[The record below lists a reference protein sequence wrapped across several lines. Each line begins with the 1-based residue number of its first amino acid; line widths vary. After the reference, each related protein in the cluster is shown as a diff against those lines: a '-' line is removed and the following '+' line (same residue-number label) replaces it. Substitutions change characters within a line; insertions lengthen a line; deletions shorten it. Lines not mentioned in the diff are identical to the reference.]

1 MPINVNASSTHDT
14 STHAT
19 VAPKTIAIIGSGI
32 AGMSAAWMLNRSHDI
47 TVFEGADHIGGHSNT
62 VNAGSSDHPIPVDTG
77 FIVYNEQNYPNLTA
91 LFDYL
96 DVPTKASNM
105 TFAAS
110 IDSGR
115 FEYSGTGLNG
125 LFGQRANMVN
135 PRFWAMLSDLLRFYR
150 TAPLLLDHSKNLD
163 ITLGAF
169 LAANGYSQAFTR
181 DHILPMGAAIWST
194 TAQDMLDYPLAAFVR
209 FFESHGLLKLV
220 NRPQWR
226 TVDGGSTEYV
236 QRLTKPF
243 SDKIIRSAAS
253 SIRRLGNKVEVQT
266 QNGASHIFDDVVIA
280 THADDALTL
289 LADPSDAERRCLGA
303 FRYTKNETYL
313 HTDEN
318 LMPKRKRVWSSWNY
332 IDDGK
337 GAEDKNLTV
346 TYWMNHLQGIDENHP
361 LFVTLNPHI
370 APKEETILRTFSYQ
384 HPLFDRAAMSA
395 QKDLWSLQGT
405 NRTWFCGSYFGYGF
419 HEDALQSG
427 LAVSEEISGEQR
439 PWQVTNHTPRIHIHS
454 PLPLAAD

>member
-1 MPINVNASSTHDT
+1 MQTNIS
-14 STHAT
+14 AT
-19 VAPKTIAIIGSGI
+19 APRKTIAIVGSGI
-32 AGMSAAWMLNRSHDI
+32 AGMSAAWMLNRTHNI

-62 VNAGSSDHPIPVDTG
+62 VNAGSNESPIPVDTG

-91 LFDYL
+91 LFDHL

-110 IDSGR
+110 IDAGR

-125 LFGQRANMVN
+125 LLGQRRNMIN
-135 PRFWAMLSDLLRFYR
+135 PRFWAMLSDVVRFYR
-150 TAPLLLDHSKNLD
+150 TAPVLIEQAENLN
-163 ITLGAF
+163 ITLGSF
-169 LAANGYSQAFTR
+169 LSANGYSEAFTR
-181 DHILPMGAAIWST
+181 DHILPIGAAIWST

-236 QRLTKPF
+236 KRLTKPF
-243 SDKIIRSAAS
+243 SDKIVRSAVT
-253 SIRRLGNKVEVQT
+253 SIRRLKDKVELHT
-266 QNGASHIFDDVVIA
+266 QNGDSRIFDEVVIA
-280 THADDALTL
+280 THADDALSL
-289 LADPSDAERRCLGA
+289 LADPSDAERRLLGT

-332 IDDGK
+332 IDDGV
-337 GAEDKNLTV
+337 ACDDKNLTV
-346 TYWMNHLQGIDENHP
+346 TYWMNQLQGIDEDHP
-361 LFVTLNPHI
+361 LFVTLNPYT
-370 APKEETILRTFSYQ
+370 APKEESILRKFSYQ
-384 HPLFDRAAMSA
+384 HPLFDKAAMTA
-395 QKDLWSLQGT
+395 QQSLWDLQGA

-427 LAVSEEISGEQR
+427 LAVSEQISGEKR
-439 PWQVTNHTPRIHIHS
+439 PWNVDNHTPRICTNNT
-454 PLPLAAD
+454 LPLAAD